1 MQLSR
6 LIEAVNSLII
16 RSCGGKAHKRI
27 TNNLKFI
34 GQTYTIK
41 EPDVNRNC
49 LSIFLHNKIC
59 EKNPLSFYLLFFYNP
74 ISSFFKKWLGSVK

>member
-41 EPDVNRNC
+41 EPDVNRNYRGQ
-49 LSIFLHNKIC
+49 N
-59 EKNPLSFYLLFFYNP
+59 LFFRVL
-74 ISSFFKKWLGSVK
+74 SLFVL